1 VRESPQTALL
11 RRLLPIGAAVS
22 ISEIL
27 EQTQTKCTELPLLVR
42 SLEEGGFVFRT
53 TEREISLVGEP
64 DALVPEAIRAR
75 LRTLAMGRDIVVFRE
90 TSSTNDRVRQA
101 GISGAAEGLAIF
113 AESQTRG
120 RGTYGRKWA
129 SGGGDGLWF
138 SILLRSRM
146 RANELPGLVRLAA
159 VACAEVIER
168 WVGRRVH
175 IKPPND
181 LILGEG
187 KLAGFLLET
196 SNGWD
201 FQVLGIG
208 INTRS
213 APSLPGYPTAAME
226 QFSIAKVSRN
236 ALAADL
242 LDGLDDWYYNK
253 SGDQVELAF
262 ENRCIDR
269 GRAGSPSRPVSG

>member
-1 VRESPQTALL
+1 VRESSQTAVL
-11 RRLLPIGAAVS
+11 RRLLPIGTAVS
-22 ISEIL
+22 VSEIL
-27 EQTQTKCTELPLLVR
+27 EQTQTKLSELPLLVR
-42 SLEEGGFVFRT
+42 SLEEAGFIFRM
-53 TEREISLVGEP
+53 TEREISLVAEP
-64 DALVPEAIRAR
+64 DSLVPHAILAR
-75 LRTLAMGRDIVVFRE
+75 LRTMAIGRDIVVFRE
-90 TSSTNDRVRQA
+90 TSSTNDRVRRA

-113 AESQTRG
+113 AESQTKG
-120 RGTYGRKWA
+120 RGTYGRKWV
-129 SGGGDGLWF
+129 SGDGDGLWF

-146 RANELPGLVRLAA
+146 RANELPRLVRLAA

-168 WVGRRVH
+168 SVGRKVH

-181 LILGEG
+181 LVLGNG

-226 QFSIAKVSRN
+226 QFSMAKISRN
-236 ALAADL
+236 ALAAEL
-242 LDGLDDWYYNK
+242 LDGLESWYFNK

-262 ENRCIDR
+262 ESRCIGE
-269 GRAGSPSRPVSG
+269 GRAGSPSRPF